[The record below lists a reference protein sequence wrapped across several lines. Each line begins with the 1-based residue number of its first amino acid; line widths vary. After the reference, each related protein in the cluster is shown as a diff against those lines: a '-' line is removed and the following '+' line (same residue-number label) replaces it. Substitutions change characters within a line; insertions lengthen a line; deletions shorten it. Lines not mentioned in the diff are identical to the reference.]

1 MDGLNV
7 NWKFYEHIVS
17 EREDDLPCLIN
28 IGSSNLHVVNDGFR
42 IGAESTNWK
51 LQKILKACFTTF
63 HFTPAIRD
71 DYISVTGLTTFHFPF
86 SSVLQGMLFRF
97 HDDIC

>member
-1 MDGLNV
+1 M
-7 NWKFYEHIVS
+7 HI
-17 EREDDLPCLIN
+17 
-28 IGSSNLHVVNDGFR
+28 VNDGFK

-51 LQKILKACFTTF
+51 LQKILKACFTIF
-63 HFTPAIRD
+63 RITPTIRD

-97 HDDIC
+97 HDDICQIHDIV